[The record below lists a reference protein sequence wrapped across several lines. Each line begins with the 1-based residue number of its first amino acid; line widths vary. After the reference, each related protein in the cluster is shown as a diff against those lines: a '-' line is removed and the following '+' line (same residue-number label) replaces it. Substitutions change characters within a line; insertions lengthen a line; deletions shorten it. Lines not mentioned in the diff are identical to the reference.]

1 MTDVF
6 ITGFGEYLE
15 KESNLSFFELLT
27 NAYLEAIKMANIE
40 SDEIDG
46 LVFATT
52 TGTIEDPPLRNLLL
66 DQVANFL
73 GFRNLRYMDIVDYGG
88 ASFNGMIYRAYRA
101 IKDGYAN
108 AILVLGG
115 GKGTIRKKISKTSLI
130 TRYHSNFLNV
140 KELAPTSDYAMVA
153 LRYSHEYN
161 ISDESRALVAVRE
174 RSNATLNPNAL
185 FRSPI
190 SVDDVIKSP
199 IVSYP
204 LRLLECVMP
213 IDGFSAYILTSES
226 KSKKSKITPIKI
238 LGFGEAHDPRLIIEK
253 ENVLDTPVPVSS
265 KIALERANVSLNDI
279 DLFML
284 YDAYTIMVLLEIEG
298 IGLAEKGKGWK
309 FVEENDFSPSSTYP
323 INTNGGTL
331 NVGQPAYM
339 SGGVILTEA
348 LRQLSGLAGHRQVKD
363 IRYALVNGIG
373 GILNHSTTLIL
384 GV

>member
-1 MTDVF
+1 MPDAF

-15 KESNLSFFELLT
+15 KQSSLSFFELLSK
-27 NAYLEAIKMANIE
+27 AFIDAIKMANIE

-46 LVFATT
+46 LVFATA
-52 TGTIEDPPLRNLLL
+52 TGTIEDPPLRSLLL

-73 GFRNLRYMDIVDYGG
+73 GLKNLRYMDIVDYGG

-101 IKDGYAN
+101 IKDEYAN
-108 AILVLGG
+108 AVLVLGG
-115 GKGTIRKKISKTSLI
+115 GKGTIRKKISTNFF

-140 KELAPTSDYAMVA
+140 KEFAPTSDYAMIA
-153 LRYSHEYN
+153 LRYSYEYN
-161 ISDESRALVAVRE
+161 VSDESRALVAVRE
-174 RSNATLNPNAL
+174 RSNASLNPNAL

-190 SVDDVIKSP
+190 NVNDVIKSP

-204 LRLLECVMP
+204 LRLLECTMP
-213 IDGFSAYILTSES
+213 IDGFSAYILTSEF
-226 KSKKSKITPIKI
+226 KSKRSEITPIKI
-238 LGFGEAHDPRLIIEK
+238 QGYGEAHDPRVITEK
-253 ENVLDTPVPVSS
+253 ENILDNPVPLSS
-265 KIALERANVSLNDI
+265 KMALKRANISLSDI

-284 YDAYTIMVLLEIEG
+284 YDAYTIMILLEIEG

-309 FVEENDFSPSSTYP
+309 FVEENDFSSSSTYP

-331 NVGQPAYM
+331 NMGQPAYM

-348 LRQLSGLAGHRQVKD
+348 LRELSGLAEHRQIKG
-363 IRYALVNGIG
+363 IKYALVNGLG